1 MDKKT
6 ANRLSLAVITYS
18 IMVLIS
24 SISIAQFIKTSEQRT
39 DYIVTYEGVPYP
51 VLETL
56 TNDGETIP
64 IPSLQLVD
72 TETEL
77 FIPEGKDLNI
87 ATVQIATDATRLQ
100 VFLAEY
106 WQPSATAE
114 SLKDLFFEAGGTGEQ
129 WEEFQLEKI
138 NQDFNQR
145 ITENYN
151 QAKQQLQTSTAA
163 AYSAVLQHLGE
174 EINFNIRI
182 AGVMENTPAE
192 EAGLLAGD
200 LITAVNGESQSITS
214 LADYLQ
220 TIPNTTLTYTVERE
234 GETFDVDVT
243 ASPNPAVG
251 GKRLIGIFGSDEY
264 ETPGEIS
271 FAYGEVGGA
280 SAGIVFAV
288 GIYEMLT
295 EEEILAD
302 GVKYGGTGSITPS
315 GQILEID
322 GLKQKIAAADNTEHD
337 YFFFPKMLCEETEQ
351 LKTSHVRIIPVE
363 TFEETLTYL
372 EHIKAGDTDKLPSCS
387 Q

>member
-1 MDKKT
+1 MGKKT
-6 ANRLSLAVITYS
+6 ANRLSLAVLTYS

-24 SISIAQFIKTSEQRT
+24 SIAIAQFIKTSEQRT

-56 TNDGETIP
+56 TSDGETIP

-129 WEEFQLEKI
+129 WEEFQLERI

-145 ITENYN
+145 VTENYN

-174 EINFNIRI
+174 EVNFNIRI
-182 AGVMENTPAE
+182 AGVMEDTPAE

-200 LITAVNGESQSITS
+200 LITAVNGESQSIIS

-243 ASPNPAVG
+243 AAPNPAAG

-280 SAGIVFAV
+280 SAGVIFAV

-322 GLKQKIAAADNTEHD
+322 GLKQKIAAADNTKHD
-337 YFFFPKMLCEETEQ
+337 YFFFPKMLCEETEK

-372 EHIKAGDTDKLPSCS
+372 GHIKTGDTDKLPTCS